1 MTTDPGSEL
10 DEQSKDNTPR
20 RLLDTAA
27 RLWSEK
33 GYAATSVRDIT
44 TTANCNLA
52 SINYYFGGKQGLYE
66 QVFKEILG
74 NLREQ
79 RISAVSQVLNN
90 AIISKDIEKVLRAFA
105 ESFLKPLMNQKR
117 GQIMIQLFNRE
128 MSDPQLPPTM
138 FIEEMVEPI
147 QKMMV
152 RAMRSI
158 YPKMSINTAT
168 MCLHSLVA
176 QLIHLVQ
183 TRKFFTEAGRVNTVM
198 SDMDR
203 LAEHTVQFSAA
214 GVRMYVNDQ
223 QA

>member
-90 AIISKDIEKVLRAFA
+90 AIISKDIEKVLGILFKTPYESETRA
-105 ESFLKPLMNQKR
+105 N
-117 GQIMIQLFNRE
+117 N
-128 MSDPQLPPTM
+128 DPT
-138 FIEEMVEPI
+138 I
-147 QKMMV
+147 
-152 RAMRSI
+152 
-158 YPKMSINTAT
+158 
-168 MCLHSLVA
+168 
-176 QLIHLVQ
+176 
-183 TRKFFTEAGRVNTVM
+183 
-198 SDMDR
+198 
-203 LAEHTVQFSAA
+203 
-214 GVRMYVNDQ
+214 
-223 QA
+223 